1 MKNKFNK
8 QDKHKN
14 YSKPVLKLDGTERN
28 GTIVA
33 HFGAVVE
40 VRDKEGY
47 LFRCH
52 LRKNQ
57 DPVITG
63 DHVLWHLEKDNTG
76 IILDYLPRKSLLVR
90 EENRHR
96 NKLIAANIDKI
107 IIVFAPGPQFSEY
120 LLDCYLVAA
129 EARKIQPIILL
140 NKIDLLDEMS
150 LSEME
155 LRLKLYLDIGYQ
167 VIYSSIFTQ
176 DGLFALGQ
184 ALKNNVAVLVG
195 PSGVGKSSIIAKL
208 TGLNDIKIGE
218 VSSHYQGKHTTTM
231 TRLYNLPQGG
241 ALIDSPGV
249 REFALWNMPP
259 EEIFKGFI
267 EFQAFLGLCKFRN
280 CQHKTEPD
288 CALRLAIEE
297 NKISSKRWENYLEM
311 IGAEK
316 CISSR

>member
-8 QDKHKN
+8 QDKHKK
-14 YSKPVLKLDGTERN
+14 YVKPILKRNGTERE

-40 VRDKEGY
+40 VEDKEGTV
-47 LFRCH
+47 FRCH
-52 LRKNQ
+52 LRKNH

-63 DHVLWHLEKDNTG
+63 DEVLWHLEKDNTG
-76 IILDYLPRKSLLVR
+76 IVLGHLPRKSLLVR
-90 EENRHR
+90 EEDRHR

-107 IIVFAPGPQFSEY
+107 IIVLAPGPQFSEH

-129 EARKIQPIILL
+129 ESRKIQPIILL
-140 NKIDLLDEMS
+140 NKMDLLNEADLAEMKMRFS
-150 LSEME
+150 LYVKM
-155 LRLKLYLDIGYQ
+155 GYK
-167 VIYSSIFTQ
+167 VIYSSIFMS
-176 DGLFALGQ
+176 DGLAELSNT
-184 ALKNNVAVLVG
+184 LENNVSVLVG

-218 VSSHYQGKHTTTM
+218 VSTHNQGKHTTTM
-231 TRLYNLPQGG
+231 TRLYYLPLGG

-267 EFQAFLGLCKFRN
+267 EFQPFLSLCKFRN
-280 CQHKTEPD
+280 CQHKTEPE
-288 CALRLAIEE
+288 CAVQLAIEQ
-297 NKISSKRWENYLEM
+297 NKISRKRWESYLEM
-311 IGAEK
+311 IEIK
-316 CISSR
+316 R

>member
-14 YSKPVLKLDGTERN
+14 YSKPTLKRDGTERE
-28 GTIVA
+28 GTIIA

-40 VRDKEGY
+40 VEDKEGQ

-63 DHVLWHLEKDNTG
+63 DIVLWHLEKDNTG
-76 IILDYLPRKSLLVR
+76 IVLGHLPRKSLLVR
-90 EENRHR
+90 EEDRHR
-96 NKLIAANIDKI
+96 NKLIAANIDNI
-107 IIVFAPGPQFSEY
+107 IIVLAPAPQFSEH

-129 EARKIQPIILL
+129 ESRKIQPIILL
-140 NKIDLLDEMS
+140 NKIDLLEASVLNEMKT
-150 LSEME
+150 
-155 LRLKLYLDIGYQ
+155 RLTLYLEMGYE
-167 VIYSSIFTQ
+167 VIYSSIFIK
-176 DGLFALGQ
+176 DGLTTLDQ
-184 ALKNNVAVLVG
+184 VLKNKVSVLVG

-208 TGLNDIKIGE
+208 TGLNDIKVGE
-218 VSSHYQGKHTTTM
+218 VSAKNQGKHTTTM
-231 TRLYNLPQGG
+231 TRLYYLPEGGG

-267 EFQAFLGLCKFRN
+267 EFQAFFGLCKFRN
-280 CQHKTEPD
+280 CQHKTEPE
-288 CALRLAIEE
+288 CALQAALAD
-297 NKISSKRWENYLEM
+297 NKINPKRWKSYLEM
-311 IGAEK
+311 IETK
-316 CISSR
+316 R